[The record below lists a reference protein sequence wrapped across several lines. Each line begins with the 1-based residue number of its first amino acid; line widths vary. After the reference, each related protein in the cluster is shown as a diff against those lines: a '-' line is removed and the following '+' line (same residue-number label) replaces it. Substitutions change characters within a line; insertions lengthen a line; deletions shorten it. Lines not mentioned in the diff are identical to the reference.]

1 MKRRGRVY
9 WDSLVIFGGEWL
21 LLYWKRFSWFKLR
34 EQRKVEEDQKII
46 LEVVPKD
53 MSIKELTDSM
63 TSDRIEW
70 WKRIQ
75 VADLD

>member
-9 WDSLVIFGGEWL
+9 WDSLVIFRGEWL
-21 LLYWKRFSWFKLR
+21 LLWWKRCWFKLR
-34 EQRKVEEDQKII
+34 DQRKVEEDQKII

-53 MSIKELTDSM
+53 MSIKEVIDSM
-63 TSDRIEW
+63 TSNRIEW

>member
-1 MKRRGRVY
+1 M
-9 WDSLVIFGGEWL
+9 
-21 LLYWKRFSWFKLR
+21 
-34 EQRKVEEDQKII
+34 

-53 MSIKELTDSM
+53 MSIKEVIDSM

>member
-9 WDSLVIFGGEWL
+9 WDSLVIFRGEWL
-21 LLYWKRFSWFKLR
+21 LLWWKRFSWFKLR
-34 EQRKVEEDQKII
+34 DQRKVEEDQKII

-53 MSIKELTDSM
+53 MSIKEVIDSM
-63 TSDRIEW
+63 TSNRIEW

>member
-1 MKRRGRVY
+1 M
-9 WDSLVIFGGEWL
+9 
-21 LLYWKRFSWFKLR
+21 R

-63 TSDRIEW
+63 TLGLSHV
-70 WKRIQ
+70 
-75 VADLD
+75 VACFGICENLIISKIYCNRCNQNISATSILKWL